1 MALVAYNLEYLSS
14 RCSRVGTMGSL
25 AFDSDVPLS
34 YGSMDEDESSFGA
47 TASESA
53 AADAT
58 AEDGA
63 SQPPPAEPA
72 VEPPADGTSPR
83 SSRSR
88 PRGSRG
94 SRSSRPS
101 GGAQRQS
108 ERKWRSGAIPQAPVF
123 EGDVEADPY
132 TVCGTTRRGWI
143 DGVSSRTTSSP
154 PGNKPCGRESSFV
167 VRQS

>member
-1 MALVAYNLEYLSS
+1 
-14 RCSRVGTMGSL
+14 MGSL

-53 AADAT
+53 AA
-58 AEDGA
+58 EDGA

-72 VEPPADGTSPR
+72 VEPPADATTPR

-123 EGDVEADPY
+123 EGDV
-132 TVCGTTRRGWI
+132 
-143 DGVSSRTTSSP
+143 
-154 PGNKPCGRESSFV
+154 
-167 VRQS
+167 